1 MMSAD
6 PQLADQKQTIRI
18 LMVED
23 DKYYFEY
30 VRQLLLRRTK
40 PKFEVHWVPSLSAA
54 ADYLQENEK
63 PDAILL
69 DLNLPDGQGLL
80 SLGKLKEMSDN
91 SPIIILTS
99 ATDDSLGLRAVS
111 LGAHDY
117 LVKQSLGNDSL
128 VRCIRYAIER
138 RRSEEQSQRLAAIQ
152 DFVGTLAHDL
162 KIPLIGANKLYD
174 ALLAGNAGALS
185 TEQITLM
192 KALKESN
199 AKQLVL
205 VQRLL
210 EIYRY
215 EVGTTEPDFTAID
228 LPVFV
233 NDLVDKYG
241 ANTHIKIVVDDQLS
255 EKKKVIKGDSEALE
269 HMLKN
274 LLNNATA
281 HSPEDMPVTIS
292 LTGQTGRVAI
302 AVHNFGDPIPRD
314 IRTNLFQK
322 FWHGVPGKRY
332 VAHTGLGLYLCQRIV
347 ELHRGRIFCTSTAE
361 EGTTIT
367 AQLPSISNFRV
378 KL

>member
-1 MMSAD
+1 MQMISSE
-6 PQLADQKQTIRI
+6 PLIADQKQLLHI

-40 PKFEVHWVPSLSAA
+40 PRFELHWANSLQAA
-54 ADYLQENEK
+54 AEYLQEHET

-80 SLGKLKEMSDN
+80 SLGKLKEHSDN
-91 SPIIILTS
+91 CPIIILTS
-99 ATDDSLGLRAVS
+99 STDDSLGLRAVS

-152 DFVGTLAHDL
+152 DFVATLAHDL
-162 KIPLIGANKLYD
+162 KIPLIGANKLFD
-174 ALLAGNAGALS
+174 ALLAGNAGELS
-185 TEQITLM
+185 PAQTTLM
-192 KALKESN
+192 LALKESN
-199 AKQLVL
+199 ANQLVL

-215 EVGTTEPDFTAID
+215 EVGTADPSFVSID
-228 LPVFV
+228 LPNFAQKLIATAFADSNVKILL
-233 NDLVDKYG
+233 DDRLPDKKR
-241 ANTHIKIVVDDQLS
+241 IIR
-255 EKKKVIKGDSEALE
+255 GDEEAMERL
-269 HMLKN
+269 MKN
-274 LLNNATA
+274 LISNAITYSPQAQPITITLAA
-281 HSPEDMPVTIS
+281 HVGKIS
-292 LTGQTGRVAI
+292 I
-302 AVHNFGDPIPRD
+302 AVHNHGEPIPRE
-314 IRTNLFQK
+314 IRNNLFQK

-347 ELHRGRIFCTSTAE
+347 ELHRGRILCHSTTE
-361 EGTTIT
+361 EGTIIT
-367 AQLPSISNFRV
+367 VILPSTS
-378 KL
+378 KT

>member
-1 MMSAD
+1 MISSEPMI
-6 PQLADQKQTIRI
+6 ADQKQTLHI

-40 PKFEVHWVPSLSAA
+40 PRFELCWANSLQAA
-54 ADYLQENEK
+54 AEYLQEHET

-80 SLGKLKEMSDN
+80 SLGKLKENSDN
-91 SPIIILTS
+91 CPIIILTGS
-99 ATDDSLGLRAVS
+99 TDDSLGLRAVS

-152 DFVGTLAHDL
+152 DFVATLAHDL
-162 KIPLIGANKLYD
+162 KIPMIGANKLFD
-174 ALLAGNAGALS
+174 ALLAGNAGELTPAQ
-185 TEQITLM
+185 TTLM
-192 KALKESN
+192 LALKESN
-199 AKQLVL
+199 ANQLVL

-215 EVGTTEPDFTAID
+215 EVGTADPSFVAID
-228 LPVFV
+228 LPNFTEKLIATAFADSNVKIRL
-233 NDLVDKYG
+233 DDRLPDKKR
-241 ANTHIKIVVDDQLS
+241 IIR
-255 EKKKVIKGDSEALE
+255 GDEEAMDRL
-269 HMLKN
+269 LKN
-274 LLNNATA
+274 LISNAITYSPPGQPITITLSA
-281 HSPEDMPVTIS
+281 HVGKIS
-292 LTGQTGRVAI
+292 I
-302 AVHNFGDPIPRD
+302 AVHNHGEPIPRE
-314 IRTNLFQK
+314 IRNNLFQK

-347 ELHRGRIFCTSTAE
+347 ELHRGRILCHSTAE
-361 EGTTIT
+361 EGTIIT
-367 AQLPSISNFRV
+367 VVLPSGSKN
-378 KL
+378 

>member
-1 MMSAD
+1 MISSE
-6 PQLADQKQTIRI
+6 PLIGEQKQQLHI
-18 LMVED
+18 LMIED

-40 PKFEVHWVPSLSAA
+40 PKFDLHWVPSLQAA
-54 ADYLQENEK
+54 SQYMQEHET

-80 SLGKLKEMSDN
+80 SLGKLKEISDN
-91 SPIIILTS
+91 CPIIILTS

-117 LVKQSLGNDSL
+117 LVKQNLGNDSL

-138 RRSEEQSQRLAAIQ
+138 KRSEEQSQRLAAIQ

-162 KIPLIGANKLYD
+162 KIPLIGANKLFD
-174 ALLAGNAGALS
+174 QLIAGNAGALS
-185 TEQITLM
+185 PEQLTLM
-192 KALKESN
+192 RALKESN
-199 AKQLVL
+199 ANQLVL

-215 EVGTTEPDFTAID
+215 EAGTTDPDLEPID
-228 LPVFV
+228 LGQFCERLVAENFADSPVKV
-233 NDLVDKYG
+233 TVENKLP
-241 ANTHIKIVVDDQLS
+241 
-255 EKKKVIKGDSEALE
+255 EKKRSIKGDSEAMQRL
-269 HMLKN
+269 LTN
-274 LLNNATA
+274 LISNAITY
-281 HSPEDMPVTIS
+281 SPTDKEVKITLSAQAGKITMT
-292 LTGQTGRVAI
+292 
-302 AVHNFGDPIPRD
+302 VHNFGDPIPKD
-314 IRTNLFQK
+314 IQANLFQK

-347 ELHRGRIFCTSTAE
+347 ELHRGKIACHSVEA

-367 AQLPSISNFRV
+367 VVLPTS
-378 KL
+378 K